1 MYSSHGRE
9 LTEQLPIKSDSMAD
23 LEETLL
29 IVDEDIEFS
38 LHLKEHF
45 DSRGFYVETVDR
57 AKDLLVH
64 NIHSVPDLIIGDI
77 SPNEIISIESR
88 ISGYVPKPPI
98 IVLAKVNKSAEILD
112 ALRAGA
118 ADFIDKQEIDLRE
131 LDLAIERQLLSVRMQ
146 RENQVI
152 RLKLETTN
160 KEMKAGLEELQE
172 DQTAGRHVQMKM
184 LPERKMKFRNVEFD
198 HCIKPSLYLSGDFFD
213 YFPVSDSKVS
223 FYFADV
229 SGHGASSAFVTVL
242 LKNLTTRLQRNLKRK
257 SSDHILHPS
266 EFLKRVNKEVLDTEL
281 GKHLTMFAGVIDF
294 VNYTLTYSIG
304 AHFPMPILT
313 NSGVST
319 YLEGRG
325 PPVGLFDDPSY
336 MTFEATLEP
345 GFSLILC
352 SDGILE
358 VIHATSL
365 AEKEVVLLETV
376 QGSRHSIDELKG
388 AFGIN
393 WINELP
399 DDIAILLI
407 KDLQIANATV

>member
-1 MYSSHGRE
+1 
-9 LTEQLPIKSDSMAD
+9 MAD

-29 IVDEDIEFS
+29 IVDEDREFS
-38 LHLKEHF
+38 HHLKEHF
-45 DSRGFYVETVDR
+45 DSQGFYVEVVDS
-57 AKDLLVH
+57 AIDLLAY
-64 NIHSVPDLIIGDI
+64 NIKSVPDLIIGDI
-77 SPNEIISIESR
+77 CPEDIKTLEIR
-88 ISGYVPKPPI
+88 IAGYVPKPPI
-98 IVLAKVNKSAEILD
+98 VILAKVTDSSGILES
-112 ALRAGA
+112 LRAGA
-118 ADFIDKQEIDLRE
+118 ADFLAKEE
-131 LDLAIERQLLSVRMQ
+131 LDLRVLDVAIERQLNAVRMQ

-160 KEMKAGLEELQE
+160 KEIKAGLEELQE

-184 LPERKMKFRNVEFD
+184 LPERHLMFRGAEFD

-213 YFPVSDSKVS
+213 YFPVSKTKAA

-242 LKNLTTRLQRNLKRK
+242 LKNLTNRLQRNLRRK
-257 SSDHILHPS
+257 SSDQILYPS
-266 EFLKRVNKEVLDTEL
+266 QFLMRVNKEVLDTEL
-281 GKHLTMFAGVIDF
+281 GKHLTMFAGIIDF
-294 VNYTLTYSIG
+294 ARCKLTYSMG
-304 AHFPMPILT
+304 AHFPMPVLT
-313 NSGVST
+313 NKGVSQ

-325 PPVGLFDDPSY
+325 PPVGLFDEPCYS
-336 MTFEATLEP
+336 TFEVALEP

-365 AEKEVVLLETV
+365 AEKEVALLETI
-376 QGSRHSIDELKG
+376 QASEHSIDELQN

-407 KDLQIANATV
+407 KDTQTSKATV